1 MIDRLRRPSRRPGPD
16 PAATLAQ
23 RRQFMTFVWPLYALS
38 AALLVIG
45 TPLLFAPR
53 YPPVLARPGV
63 ALGALA
69 GLGTLV
75 TVLLLRH
82 PDPRRQQRALWL
94 GELSGWT
101 IAVGTLVLF
110 LPAPGGLAPAAL
122 VFAAGAKAACPDRA
136 TRIRGV
142 VIAEALLLAMAATQ
156 YYLLG
161 MRDTAGAGEAIFAY
175 TVLILFTSAGVQ
187 VVTGGLARGHGT
199 APAIT
204 APAQDAPAPASAGSE
219 ITAPS
224 LRAHE
229 REAPIVLSRRLLEV
243 LPYLG
248 TTHDYQ
254 VLGHALYI
262 KPRSVRAH
270 LTTIAQKLGLPN
282 AKRYE
287 VVERAKALGLVTE
300 DEIRRADEAVRQTL
314 AEPKT
319 PPQLIRRSG

>member
-1 MIDRLRRPSRRPGPD
+1 M
-16 PAATLAQ
+16 
-23 RRQFMTFVWPLYALS
+23 V
-38 AALLVIG
+38 G

-69 GLGTLV
+69 ALGTLA
-75 TVLLLRH
+75 TVLLLHH

-136 TRIRGV
+136 THIRGV
-142 VIAEALLLAMAATQ
+142 VVAEALLLGMAASQ

-161 MRDTAGAGEAIFAY
+161 MRDTAEAGEAIFAY
-175 TVLILFTSAGVQ
+175 TLLILFTSAGVQ
-187 VVTGGLARGHGT
+187 VVTGGLACAHGT

-204 APAQDAPAPASAGSE
+204 APAQGATELAIAAS
-219 ITAPS
+219 TAKGNPPQAQA
-224 LRAHE
+224 LE
-229 REAPIVLSRRLLEV
+229 LPVVLSRRLIEV

-254 VLGHALYI
+254 TLGEVLYI

-270 LTTIAQKLGLPN
+270 LTTIAQKLELPN

-287 VVERAKALGLVTE
+287 VVERAKTLGLVTE
-300 DEIRRADEAVRQTL
+300 DEIRRADEAVRQAL
-314 AEPKT
+314 AEPQAR
-319 PPQLIRRSG
+319 PRLSHRSG